1 MIQRLNENYVSGT
14 PLSAKSLNK
23 IVNKLNE
30 ISGTSKL
37 DLSFENGQTL
47 CAEDL
52 NAIRDKINELIDQIN
67 SQTDDVYGIKVIK
80 YSTNQ
85 FDSDGGTYSI
95 KAYVTK
101 NGKYYSDDVTIN
113 STLENDGENFI
124 IPQSDTDTDYGI
136 EITSPYGN
144 KTISISQTGG
154 DADEE
159 KEDTYSLYVSEFPST
174 VSTDGGTVTIVTSI
188 QKNGV
193 NNTSKGIQVNLNYP
207 QGVTSSYKDNGVIRT
222 YTITFPKNE
231 AFNSKVLS
239 GTISAG
245 TIGSKNVSISQGATA
260 PTQTIEVYANGGGN
274 VAWDTDSVT
283 FSFYAMV
290 NGQSVTSGV
299 TPEIVTNE
307 VGATLVN
314 TINGTATYSITK
326 NTGTTNRNLVVRAKY
341 QNKYSNNITFIQR
354 VNTGSSS
361 NIHYQV
367 STVIFNY
374 STSQPSQMVGA
385 PFLGSNTLVFDSNGE
400 IKSIEGGLNFID
412 TGASTSIK
420 SGTTAYSVD
429 GSSTTYTTLG
439 TGYLKNITDEDEH
452 TFNVYL
458 SIKEGY
464 YLAGVCNNI
473 GDEGKVTVSNW
484 DFDKANGKL
493 TFTTKYNPN
502 GTSIYGENLNCTITF
517 LILRPGSA
525 TYYDIYYDTGLGD
538 LEDPYP
544 ADASH
549 TLYSDTYFELYRDPF
564 TSNVLW
570 AEFLANRNIKDI
582 YSKLKQASLEHGFDR
597 SKYIPRFGRVGGQHY
612 ITPEENMYI
621 KVTWDGPYSAIHQI
635 ELIGT
640 NGTFI
645 DPNFDGKV
653 IKLEEGHT
661 FEIQDE
667 GTFQLDVIINQ
678 DYTLKDVQFDELQ
691 ADLTTYEQL
700 GTSNT
705 YRIKATNI
713 KSSGTITVIAS
724 KELKCNVTFIYDTT
738 QSGDTKIISMQQ
750 IDEVI
755 PSKTIQGQVKNTN
768 TVNDWYS
775 GLSTSINGNQG
786 SSILGYGSFYGL
798 NDQTEITNSQTRT
811 YKLIIDNKYKFTNAY
826 CKGVYNIQ
834 MTEEEKTNLNS
845 HMSYKISSDGTVID
859 ITISDISANDIK
871 YDGSNRT
878 LVNDWFQFDVVIEY
892 QSAIPNDCILKLS
905 YDTLDWPIRD
915 EEVILGMTG
924 ETFLVYARRYE
935 DGSPAA
941 DMSLSKAP
949 IITIVGD
956 GEYMLT
962 QKSVDVNGH
971 DYVYEYEVNND
982 LYENAH
988 FTISAEFDGLAGANT
1003 LDLKQGTSGGNLCYC
1018 ILTTDKGEE
1027 YISKLEYWS
1036 SGTGVGSTNRMDVRG
1051 IDYHA
1056 GSYELTYKFVMYK
1069 DGEKIPTT
1077 GLKLASIR
1085 QYGNYAKEDNW
1096 YTCSTQPEGG
1106 PGHPDG
1112 SVTSIGEDTYKI
1124 SMTFTESPEVYW
1136 RATDLE
1142 LQVYF
1147 SDGSYQ
1153 YIDSYVYQFPYIYL
1167 RAHTDYS
1174 RSWQQLIYGEYG
1186 VNPITCEG
1194 GYPIEEWDPGYS
1206 ENIYLDCYKYDND
1219 INSYLEG
1226 SYTQITS
1233 TDKGTPRVRLLDKNS
1248 PTYQQ
1253 DGLEYEP
1260 VEVEKLEE
1268 SEYTSYAKTYYL
1280 TLKPNHSGKQKI
1292 VVYFADLVDSNGN
1305 IVYTSED
1312 DYRYD
1317 WEIQFQESC

>member
-1 MIQRLNENYVSGT
+1 MIQKLNENYISGT

-80 YSTNQ
+80 YSNSQ

-124 IPQSDTDTDYGI
+124 IPQSDTDQNYGI
-136 EITSPYGN
+136 EITSPYGD

-154 DADEE
+154 DAEE
-159 KEDTYSLYVSEFPST
+159 KEDTYSLYVSDFPST
-174 VSTDGGTVTIVTSI
+174 VSTDGGTVTIITSI

-207 QGVTSSYKDNGVIRT
+207 QGVTSNYKDNGVIRT

-231 AFNSKVLS
+231 TFNSKVLS

-245 TIGSKNVSISQGATA
+245 TIGSKNISISQGATA
-260 PTQTIEVYANGGGN
+260 PTQTVEVYANGGGN
-274 VAWDTDSVT
+274 ITWDANSVT
-283 FSFYAMV
+283 FSFYAIV
-290 NGQSVTSGV
+290 NGQSITSGV

-307 VGATLVN
+307 VGATLSSSN
-314 TINGTATYSITK
+314 NGSATYTITK
-326 NTGTTNRNLVVRAKY
+326 NTGTSNRTLIVRAKY
-341 QNKYSNNITFIQR
+341 QGKYSNNVSFIQGI
-354 VNTGSSS
+354 NSS
-361 NIHYQV
+361 QGGE
-367 STVIFNY
+367 T
-374 STSQPSQMVGA
+374 PS
-385 PFLGSNTLVFDSNGE
+385 
-400 IKSIEGGLNFID
+400 
-412 TGASTSIK
+412 
-420 SGTTAYSVD
+420 
-429 GSSTTYTTLG
+429 
-439 TGYLKNITDEDEH
+439 EDE
-452 TFNVYL
+452 FYA
-458 SIKEGY
+458 I
-464 YLAGVCNNI
+464 
-473 GDEGKVTVSNW
+473 
-484 DFDKANGKL
+484 F
-493 TFTTKYNPN
+493 
-502 GTSIYGENLNCTITF
+502 
-517 LILRPGSA
+517 
-525 TYYDIYYDTGLGD
+525 YDTGLGYD
-538 LEDPYP
+538 EVDPYITTP
-544 ADASH
+544 GNMK
-549 TLYSDTYFELYRDPF
+549 LYENAFELGRVKFVAGSRQGDF
-564 TSNVLW
+564 TQYKMLSEDD
-570 AEFLANRNIKDI
+570 ARA
-582 YSKLKQASLEHGFDR
+582 ASLAKGRDR
-597 SKYIPRFGRVGGQHY
+597 SKYLLNWDMGLYDTMPRNDV
-612 ITPEENMYI
+612 YI
-621 KVTWDGPYSAIHQI
+621 KAQWEGPYPAIYKV
-635 ELIGT
+635 LLKGT
-640 NGTFI
+640 NGTFTYT
-645 DPNFDGKV
+645 KTSRTV
-653 IKLEEGHT
+653 SLEEGQT
-661 FEIQDE
+661 YEVPGGE
-667 GTFQLDVIINQ
+667 NQ
-678 DYTLKDVQFDELQ
+678 FKVDIKPTTGYTISNVQFNWTGASPDSQ
-691 ADLTTYEQL
+691 SFT
-700 GTSNT
+700 NT
-705 YRIKATNI
+705 PYGEGANLSQVNVTNI
-713 KSSGTITVIAS
+713 KSSGTIFVEMA
-724 KELKCNVTFIYDTT
+724 KT
-738 QSGDTKIISMQQ
+738 QAENQS
-750 IDEVI
+750 
-755 PSKTIQGQVKNTN
+755 IQ
-768 TVNDWYS
+768 
-775 GLSTSINGNQG
+775 
-786 SSILGYGSFYGL
+786 
-798 NDQTEITNSQTRT
+798 
-811 YKLIIDNKYKFTNAY
+811 
-826 CKGVYNIQ
+826 
-834 MTEEEKTNLNS
+834 
-845 HMSYKISSDGTVID
+845 
-859 ITISDISANDIK
+859 
-871 YDGSNRT
+871 
-878 LVNDWFQFDVVIEY
+878 
-892 QSAIPNDCILKLS
+892 LS
-905 YDTLDWPIRD
+905 YDNLDWPIRD

-949 IITIVGD
+949 TITIVGD

-988 FTISAEFDGLAGANT
+988 FTISAEFDGVAGANT

-1027 YISKLEYWS
+1027 YISKLEYQS

-1136 RATDLE
+1136 RAADLE

-1153 YIDSYVYQFPYIYL
+1153 YIDSFVYQFPYIYL

-1219 INSYLEG
+1219 INSSLEG

-1233 TDKGTPRVRLLDKNS
+1233 TEKGTPKVRLMDSNYQ
-1248 PTYQQ
+1248 TGQQ

-1260 VEVEKLEE
+1260 VEIEKLEE
-1268 SEYTSYAKTYYL
+1268 SEYTSYAKTYHL

-1292 VVYFADLVDSNGN
+1292 AVYFADLVDSNGN

-1312 DYRYD
+1312 TYIYGY
-1317 WEIQFQESC
+1317 EVQFQESC